1 MEYFIRRVKIKLS
14 IEITVSSSFYNNT
27 KLIYLYYYTWNI
39 FNVYLSTFNLLKQ
52 LVYLFGGC
60 LASTCINKAKKLNWN
75 SFLPLEKLIVENK
88 RNATHFD
95 WCNLQSK
102 LDYQLKLKKNFHP
115 IIIFFLRE
123 CEAEKLNVYS
133 LVNVAVNKG
142 AVCCQWLQNDFHTL
156 EISDRILIFT
166 SSSFPQC
173 PRQRVGIIPRPPL
186 CFFHFPK
193 LETYYKKSN

>member
-14 IEITVSSSFYNNT
+14 IEIKNNFDF
-27 KLIYLYYYTWNI
+27 ISTWNI
-39 FNVYLSTFNLLKQ
+39 FNVYPSTFNLLKQ

-75 SFLPLEKLIVENK
+75 SFLPLKKLIVENK
-88 RNATHFD
+88 RNATQFD

-102 LDYQLKLKKNFHP
+102 IYTNSNWKNFHT
-115 IIIFFLRE
+115 IIIFFLWDY
-123 CEAEKLNVYS
+123 EAEKLNVYS
-133 LVNVAVNKG
+133 LLNVAVNKG

-166 SSSFPQC
+166 SSSFPQR

-193 LETYYKKSN
+193 LETY

>member
-14 IEITVSSSFYNNT
+14 IGIKNNFDF
-27 KLIYLYYYTWNI
+27 ISTWNI
-39 FNVYLSTFNLLKQ
+39 FNVYPSTFNLLKQ

-75 SFLPLEKLIVENK
+75 SFLPLKKLIVENK
-88 RNATHFD
+88 RNATQFD

-102 LDYQLKLKKNFHP
+102 IYTNSNWKNFHT
-115 IIIFFLRE
+115 IIIFFLWDY
-123 CEAEKLNVYS
+123 EAEKLNVYS
-133 LVNVAVNKG
+133 LLNVAVNKG

-166 SSSFPQC
+166 SSSFPQ
-173 PRQRVGIIPRPPL
+173 RPMPKAKSWDYPTSSPL
-186 CFFHFPK
+186 LLSFPQIRNILK
-193 LETYYKKSN
+193 EV